1 MGLDKGERTAV
12 AARKNVSRRS
22 VLASAGLA
30 IASAQADNTGVTKPR
45 VLKEGDTVGLITP
58 ASAVTDP
65 EKLAAAERTVRYFKL
80 KPKWGKH
87 VGKRAGYLGGSIE
100 ERVED
105 LHAMFADPDVK
116 AVFCVRGGYGSA
128 QLLDRI
134 DYGLIRKNPKVFI
147 GYSDITAMHLAIHK
161 KTGLVTF
168 HGPVPL
174 SAFTTFTQGAY
185 RSALF
190 EARPIGELTNPA
202 EVNHLRPNHVIRAVR
217 PGKARGR
224 LIGGNL
230 SLVAATMGTPF
241 EIDTRGKILFIEDV
255 EEQPYAIDR
264 MLTQLRLAGKL
275 DQAAG
280 IVFGECSSCTPR
292 DYQPSFIDG
301 TFSTA
306 EVVDRILGQLRV
318 PVLSGLTIGHTADQL
333 TLPVGV
339 MAELDATKGTLTLTE
354 AATTG

>member
-1 MGLDKGERTAV
+1 V
-12 AARKNVSRRS
+12 ATRKKVSRRS
-22 VLASAGLA
+22 VLATAGLA
-30 IASAQADNTGVTKPR
+30 IASAQNAPTNLLKPR
-45 VLKEGDTVGLITP
+45 VLREGDTVGLITP

-80 KPKWGKH
+80 NPKWGKH
-87 VGKRAGYLGGSIE
+87 VGKREGYLGGSIE
-100 ERVED
+100 HRLED
-105 LHAMFADPDVK
+105 LHAMFADPSIK
-116 AVFCVRGGYGSA
+116 AVFCVRGGYGSG

-134 DYGLIRKNPKVFI
+134 DYSLIQKNPKIFM
-147 GYSDITAMHLAIHK
+147 GYSDITALHLAIHK

-174 SAFTTFTQGAY
+174 SAFTMFTQGAY

-190 EARPIGELTNPA
+190 EARPAGELTNPA
-202 EVNHLRPNHVIRAVR
+202 EVNDLRPNHILRTVR
-217 PGKARGR
+217 PGKVNGR

-230 SLVAATMGTPF
+230 SLIAATMGTPH

-255 EEQPYAIDR
+255 EEQPYSIDR

-275 DQAAG
+275 EQAAG
-280 IVFGECSSCTPR
+280 IVFGECNNCTPR
-292 DYQPSFIDG
+292 EYQPSFIDG
-301 TFSTA
+301 TFTTP
-306 EVVDRILGQLRV
+306 EVVDRILGSLRI

-333 TLPVGV
+333 TLPIGV
-339 MAELDATKGTLTLTE
+339 MAQLDATNGSLTITE